1 LEQKQCRILEKKL
14 HSSLDNLH
22 EILVSNSAF
31 LWVKLQT
38 DICWSVLF
46 DLFIE
51 KQMQCQKKIFVA
63 QPHFVKKATA
73 KRVAFSKRF

>member
-1 LEQKQCRILEKKL
+1 MNPLGTKTMSHFGK
-14 HSSLDNLH
+14 NF
-22 EILVSNSAF
+22 VSNSAF

-63 QPHFVKKATA
+63 QPHFVKK
-73 KRVAFSKRF
+73 SNS